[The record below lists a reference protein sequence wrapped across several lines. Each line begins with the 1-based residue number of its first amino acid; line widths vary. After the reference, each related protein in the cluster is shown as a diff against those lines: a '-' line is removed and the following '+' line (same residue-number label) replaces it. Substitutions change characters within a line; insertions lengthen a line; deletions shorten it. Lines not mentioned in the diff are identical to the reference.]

1 MIPSSSPLSFSCPK
15 GAIVPELHDRLIARL
30 TALLGCVPL
39 RRRLVV
45 GVSGGL
51 DSMLL
56 LDIARACAAGR
67 LPVLAVHVHHG
78 LSARADHW
86 AAHVERSCAAAG
98 VPCTVLHVQVDREQ
112 SSREAAARDARHGAF
127 ATVLAPG
134 DALLL
139 AHHADDQAET
149 LLLRLLR
156 GSGLSGLGA
165 MRAVRRVAAIE
176 DAWLLR
182 PFLDVPRAAL
192 LQVATQRAL
201 VWVDDESNRDIAFDR
216 NFLRHEILPALR
228 QRWPAL
234 VDTLTRTA
242 HRLATADALL
252 NDYLDADLQPLLRAD
267 AAARATLDVAALL
280 AHPPL
285 RRPALLRRWLVQI
298 GAPVFNE
305 AWLGELLALA
315 TARID
320 AEGELRVAGWEVH
333 RHRGWLHAFPQLPPV
348 AATSVHAWHLVGT
361 LDLGAGHGALL
372 ALPVSA
378 AEGLALAG
386 IPVGQA
392 VTVRFRRGGERLAP
406 AGGVGSRPLKKL
418 LQDIGLPPWLRQ
430 RVPLVYV
437 ADRLVAVGDF
447 VVDADFAPAPAR
459 PASVRLAWLQPG
471 IATV

>member
-1 MIPSSSPLSFSCPK
+1 MIPSPSPLSFSCPK

-56 LDIARACAAGR
+56 LDIVRACAAGR
-67 LPVLAVHVHHG
+67 LPVLAVHV
-78 LSARADHW
+78 
-86 AAHVERSCAAAG
+86 ERTCAAAG
-98 VPCTVLHVQVDREQ
+98 VPCTVLHVQVDRAQ
-112 SSREAAARDARHGAF
+112 PSREAAARDARHGAF
-127 ATVLAPG
+127 AAVLAPG

-156 GSGLSGLGA
+156 GSGLTGLGA

-182 PFLDVPRAAL
+182 PLLDVPRATL
-192 LQVATQRAL
+192 LQAATQRGL
-201 VWVDDESNRDIAFDR
+201 VWVDDESNRDISFDR

-228 QRWPAL
+228 PRWPAL

-267 AAARATLDVAALL
+267 SAARATLEVAALL

-285 RRPALLRRWLVQI
+285 RRPALLRRWLARI

-315 TARID
+315 SARID

-333 RHRGWLHAFPQLPPV
+333 RHRGRLHAFPQLPPADV
-348 AATSVHAWHLVGT
+348 RCVHGWHLTGT
-361 LDLGAGHGALL
+361 LALGAGHGALV
-372 ALPVSA
+372 ALPAAA

-386 IPVGQA
+386 IPAGQA
-392 VTVRFRRGGERLAP
+392 VAVRFRSGGERLAP

-430 RVPLVYV
+430 RVPLIYV
-437 ADRLVAVGDF
+437 EDRLAAVGDLI
-447 VVDADFAPAPAR
+447 VDADFAPAPAR
-459 PASVRLAWLQPG
+459 PVSVRLAWRQPG
-471 IATV
+471 IATH